1 MMIIIIRLLIAL
13 IMVLIMIFVIIVMVI
28 IIMNIIII
36 IVADILIIM
45 IILSIIVTIIILIL
59 TDAACSDIGDNVLV
73 SCDVNQLEIPKQFL
87 HFQIYV
93 IAGGIRDQ
101 YSGNE
106 DND

>member
-1 MMIIIIRLLIAL
+1 M
-13 IMVLIMIFVIIVMVI
+13 IVMVI

-36 IVADILIIM
+36 IVVDILIIMIIM

-87 HFQIYV
+87 HIQIYV
-93 IAGGIRDQ
+93 IAGSIRDQ
-101 YSGNE
+101 YSG
-106 DND
+106 DAPG